1 MNREEKT
8 AVVEELAERL
18 SESEAIFAVEYKG
31 ISVPQAAE
39 LRSKLRESDASFKIV
54 KNRLAKLA
62 ATKAGTELEELL
74 TGPIALTLING
85 DPVVVAKTITTFSK
99 EHNVLEFKGGIMDGA
114 ALDVDSFQ
122 AIAKLPG
129 LDVLHGQLVGLT
141 ASPLTGLV
149 AGMSNLISGLG
160 RQLAQIAEQG
170 LVTGEAPEPE
180 APVEEPTP
188 AEEPAPDDA
197 PVEEPPAEEPAPE
210 PEAEPE
216 AEAPPAGSD
225 PVAEET
231 AEPAAGEGSD
241 PPVADEPP
249 AEEPAPEPEAEET
262 SDDAESEDEASDG
275 EPETEAETD
284 SPEEVEAEGE
294 TSEGQEEE

>member
-8 AVVEELAERL
+8 AVVDELAERL
-18 SESEAIFAVEYKG
+18 SESAAIFAVEYKG

-39 LRSKLRESDASFKIV
+39 LRAKLRESDASFKVV

-62 ATKAGTELEELL
+62 SAKAGTELDELL

-85 DPVVVAKTITTFSK
+85 DPVVVAKTITTFTK
-99 EHNVLEFKGGIMDGA
+99 EHDVLEYKGGVMDGA
-114 ALDVDSFQ
+114 PLDVESFT

-129 LDVLHGQLVGLT
+129 LDVLHGQLVGLA

-180 APVEEPTP
+180 PPVEEPTP
-188 AEEPAPDDA
+188 AEAPAPEEA
-197 PVEEPPAEEPAPE
+197 PVEEPPAEEPAPG
-210 PEAEPE
+210 
-216 AEAPPAGSD
+216 AG
-225 PVAEET
+225 
-231 AEPAAGEGSD
+231 GG
-241 PPVADEPP
+241 
-249 AEEPAPEPEAEET
+249 
-262 SDDAESEDEASDG
+262 G
-275 EPETEAETD
+275 R
-284 SPEEVEAEGE
+284 
-294 TSEGQEEE
+294 

>member
-8 AVVEELAERL
+8 AVVDELAERL
-18 SESEAIFAVEYKG
+18 SESQAIFAVEYKG

-39 LRSKLRESDASFKIV
+39 LRAKLRESDASFKVV

-62 ATKAGTELEELL
+62 SAKAGTDLDELL

-85 DPVVVAKTITTFSK
+85 DPVVVAKTITTFTK
-99 EHNVLEFKGGIMDGA
+99 EHDVLEYKGGLMDGA
-114 ALDVDSFQ
+114 PLDVESFT
-122 AIAKLPG
+122 AIAKLPA
-129 LDVLHGQLVGLT
+129 LDVLHGQLVGLA

-180 APVEEPTP
+180 PPVEEPTP
-188 AEEPAPDDA
+188 AEEPAPEEA

-210 PEAEPE
+210 PEAE
-216 AEAPPAGSD
+216 
-225 PVAEET
+225 
-231 AEPAAGEGSD
+231 
-241 PPVADEPP
+241 
-249 AEEPAPEPEAEET
+249 AEET
-262 SDDAESEDEASDG
+262 SS
-275 EPETEAETD
+275 EPETETEDETD
-284 SPEEVEAEGE
+284 AAEEAPEEE
-294 TSEGQEEE
+294 

>member
-1 MNREEKT
+1 MNRDEKT
-8 AVVEELAERL
+8 AVVDRLAEDL
-18 SESEAIFAVEYKG
+18 SDAQAIFAVDYRG

-39 LRSKLRESDASFKIV
+39 LRTRLRESDASFKVV

-62 ATKAGTELEELL
+62 AEKAGTEIDELL

-85 DPVVVAKTITTFSK
+85 DPVVVAKTITTFTR
-99 EHNVLEFKGGIMDGA
+99 EHDVLEYKGGLMDGA

-122 AIAKLPG
+122 EIAKLPG
-129 LDVLHGQLVGLT
+129 LDVLHGQLVGLA

-160 RQLAQIAEQG
+160 RQLAQIAEQD

-188 AEEPAPDDA
+188 AEEPAPDEA

-210 PEAEPE
+210 PEA
-216 AEAPPAGSD
+216 D
-225 PVAEET
+225 
-231 AEPAAGEGSD
+231 
-241 PPVADEPP
+241 
-249 AEEPAPEPEAEET
+249 ET
-262 SDDAESEDEASDG
+262 SEEQTE

>member
-8 AVVEELAERL
+8 AVIDDLAERL
-18 SESEAIFAVEYKG
+18 SASAAVFAVEYKG

-62 ATKAGTELEELL
+62 AAKSGTEIDELL

-85 DPVVVAKTITTFSK
+85 DPVVVAKTITTFRK
-99 EHNVLEFKGGIMDGA
+99 EHEVLEFKGGLMDGEP
-114 ALDVDSFQ
+114 LDVDSFN

-129 LDVLHGQLVGLT
+129 LDVLHGQLVGLA

-170 LVTGEAPEPE
+170 LVTGEAPPAEEPAAEAPEPE

-197 PVEEPPAEEPAPE
+197 PVEEPPAEEKPPE
-210 PEAEPE
+210 PEAEAAEDVE
-216 AEAPPAGSD
+216 AEN
-225 PVAEET
+225 ET
-231 AEPAAGEGSD
+231 P
-241 PPVADEPP
+241 
-249 AEEPAPEPEAEET
+249 
-262 SDDAESEDEASDG
+262 DEAS
-275 EPETEAETD
+275 A
-284 SPEEVEAEGE
+284 
-294 TSEGQEEE
+294 SEGDESQED

>member
-8 AVVEELAERL
+8 AVVDELAERL
-18 SESEAIFAVEYKG
+18 SESAAVFAVEYKG

-62 ATKAGTELEELL
+62 AAKAGTEIDELL

-85 DPVVVAKTITTFSK
+85 DPVVVAKTITNFRK
-99 EHNVLEFKGGIMDGA
+99 EHEVLEYKGGLMDGEP
-114 ALDVDSFQ
+114 LDVESFS

-129 LDVLHGQLVGLT
+129 LDVLHGQLVGLA

-188 AEEPAPDDA
+188 DEA
-197 PVEEPPAEEPAPE
+197 PV
-210 PEAEPE
+210 
-216 AEAPPAGSD
+216 
-225 PVAEET
+225 
-231 AEPAAGEGSD
+231 
-241 PPVADEPP
+241 DEPP
-249 AEEPAPEPEAEET
+249 AEEPPPEPEAEADQT
-262 SDDAESEDEASDG
+262 DEDES
-275 EPETEAETD
+275 
-284 SPEEVEAEGE
+284 
-294 TSEGQEEE
+294 QED

>member
-1 MNREEKT
+1 MNRDEKT
-8 AVVEELAERL
+8 AVVDRLAEDL
-18 SESEAIFAVEYKG
+18 SDAQAIFAVDYRG

-39 LRSKLRESDASFKIV
+39 LRTKLRESEASFKVV

-62 ATKAGTELEELL
+62 AEKAGTEIDELL

-85 DPVVVAKTITTFSK
+85 DPVVVAKTITTFTR
-99 EHNVLEFKGGIMDGA
+99 EHEVLEYKGGLMDGA
-114 ALDVDSFQ
+114 ALDVDGFQ

-129 LDVLHGQLVGLT
+129 LDMLHGQLVGLA

-160 RQLAQIAEQG
+160 RQLAQMAEQG
-170 LVTGEAPEPE
+170 LVSGEAPAEPEAEAPEPD

-188 AEEPAPDDA
+188 AEEPAPDEV

-210 PEAEPE
+210 PE
-216 AEAPPAGSD
+216 
-225 PVAEET
+225 
-231 AEPAAGEGSD
+231 GEG
-241 PPVADEPP
+241 
-249 AEEPAPEPEAEET
+249 EET
-262 SDDAESEDEASDG
+262 SEAQTE
-275 EPETEAETD
+275 EPETETETD

-294 TSEGQEEE
+294 TSEG

>member
-1 MNREEKT
+1 MNRDEKT
-8 AVVEELAERL
+8 AVVDRLAEDL
-18 SESEAIFAVEYKG
+18 SEAQAIFAVDYKG

-39 LRSKLRESDASFKIV
+39 LRTRLRESDAAFKVV

-62 ATKAGTELEELL
+62 AQKAGTEIDDLL

-85 DPVVVAKTITTFSK
+85 DPVVVAKTITTFTR
-99 EHNVLEFKGGIMDGA
+99 EHEVLEYRGGLMDGA
-114 ALDVDSFQ
+114 PLDVEGFK

-129 LDVLHGQLVGLT
+129 LEVLHGQLVGLA

-149 AGMSNLISGLG
+149 AGMNNLIAGLG

-170 LVTGEAPEPE
+170 LVTGKAPEPE

-210 PEAEPE
+210 PEAAETSE
-216 AEAPPAGSD
+216 ADVASDETEAS
-225 PVAEET
+225 
-231 AEPAAGEGSD
+231 
-241 PPVADEPP
+241 
-249 AEEPAPEPEAEET
+249 EEPSEDSAPDGEDSE
-262 SDDAESEDEASDG
+262 DADSEDETPKED
-275 EPETEAETD
+275 
-284 SPEEVEAEGE
+284 
-294 TSEGQEEE
+294 

>member
-1 MNREEKT
+1 MNRDEKT
-8 AVVEELAERL
+8 AVVDRLAEDL
-18 SESEAIFAVEYKG
+18 SGAQAIFAVDYRG

-39 LRSKLRESDASFKIV
+39 LRTKLRESDASFKVV

-62 ATKAGTELEELL
+62 AEKAGTEIDELL

-85 DPVVVAKTITTFSK
+85 DPVVVAKTIPTFTR
-99 EHNVLEFKGGIMDGA
+99 EHEVLEYKGGLMDGA
-114 ALDVDSFQ
+114 ALDVGSFQ
-122 AIAKLPG
+122 EIAKLPG
-129 LDVLHGQLVGLT
+129 LDVLHGRLVGLA

-170 LVTGEAPEPE
+170 LVTGEAPEPD

-188 AEEPAPDDA
+188 AEEPAPDEA

-210 PEAEPE
+210 PEAE
-216 AEAPPAGSD
+216 
-225 PVAEET
+225 
-231 AEPAAGEGSD
+231 
-241 PPVADEPP
+241 
-249 AEEPAPEPEAEET
+249 ET
-262 SDDAESEDEASDG
+262 SEAQTE
-275 EPETEAETD
+275 EPETETETD

-294 TSEGQEEE
+294 TSEG

>member
-1 MNREEKT
+1 MNRDEKT
-8 AVVEELAERL
+8 AVVDRLAEDL
-18 SESEAIFAVEYKG
+18 SDAQAIFAVDYRG

-39 LRSKLRESDASFKIV
+39 LRTKLRESDASFKVV

-62 ATKAGTELEELL
+62 AEKAGTEIDELL

-85 DPVVVAKTITTFSK
+85 DPVVVAKTITTFTR
-99 EHNVLEFKGGIMDGA
+99 EHEVLEYKGGLMDGA

-122 AIAKLPG
+122 EIAKLPG
-129 LDVLHGQLVGLT
+129 LDVLHGQLVGLA

-170 LVTGEAPEPE
+170 LVTGEAPAEAEAPAETEAEAPEPD

-188 AEEPAPDDA
+188 AEEPAPDEA

-210 PEAEPE
+210 PE
-216 AEAPPAGSD
+216 G
-225 PVAEET
+225 
-231 AEPAAGEGSD
+231 
-241 PPVADEPP
+241 
-249 AEEPAPEPEAEET
+249 EAEET
-262 SDDAESEDEASDG
+262 SEAEEASD
-275 EPETEAETD
+275 ETEASEEP
-284 SPEEVEAEGE
+284 SEEAAPEEAED
-294 TSEGQEEE
+294 SERLRDSDERRLRGKED